1 MSKSKRLSLRR
12 TVCGSVCI
20 AFAAVLAGCDSHVSK
35 DVAATVNGRPIGY
48 AAIDRAIAEQFPKAP
63 LKPTADETIQLRL
76 NVLRALI
83 DDEILL
89 QRAAK
94 QGLLATDG
102 DVEAKFGEF
111 KAPYTQEQ
119 FKKWLA
125 QRKLTT
131 GEFKAQIRKQL
142 SIQKLFNKEIG
153 SRISISDADITAF
166 YKKNKASFNVPEDR
180 IHLSQILV
188 TSSPDPNVNNLKND
202 KAQNDEQARR
212 KIQMID
218 FRLKQGEDFGTLAQ
232 NYSED
237 ASAPNGGDLGFVA
250 ESALNNAN
258 PELRKMIL
266 DMTPGQIS
274 PVIHTPEGYRIIKVI
289 AKQPAGQQELS
300 DPRVWEE
307 IRQGLFQAKEQ
318 LLRSAFY
325 EVARSQA
332 KVVNYYADSVL
343 ADRDSKK

>member
-1 MSKSKRLSLRR
+1 MTCKTRRLFLRR
-12 TVCGSVCI
+12 ALCG
-20 AFAAVLAGCDSHVSK
+20 AACMALALAAGCHRQVSK
-35 DVAATVNGRPIGY
+35 DVAATVNGHSITY
-48 AAIDRAIAEQFPKAP
+48 ADLDRAIAEQFPKAP
-63 LKPTADETIQLRL
+63 VDTNADETVQLRL

-89 QRAAK
+89 QRAASE
-94 QGLLATDG
+94 GLLANDG
-102 DVEAKFGEF
+102 DVQAKLSEF
-111 KAPYTQEQ
+111 KAPYTKEQ
-119 FKKWLA
+119 FQKWLA
-125 QRKLTT
+125 QRKLTVDQ
-131 GEFKAQIRKQL
+131 FKAQIRKQL

-153 SRISISDADITAF
+153 ARISISDSDIRDF

-180 IHLSQILV
+180 IHLAQILV
-188 TSSPDPNVNNLKND
+188 TPTPDPNINNLKND
-202 KAQNDEQARR
+202 KAQNDKQARQ

-218 FRLKQGEDFGTLAQ
+218 LRLKEGEDFGTLAQ

-250 ESALNNAN
+250 ESALNNAS

-274 PVIHTPEGYRIIKVI
+274 PVIHTSQGYRIIKVI
-289 AKQPAGQQELS
+289 AKQPAGQRKLS

-318 LLRSAFY
+318 LLRSAYY

-332 KVVNYYADSVL
+332 KVVNYYAASVL
-343 ADRDSKK
+343 SGRAKTQ

>member
-1 MSKSKRLSLRR
+1 MSKTKRLSFRR
-12 TVCGSVCI
+12 TVCGAVCI
-20 AFAAVLAGCDSHVSK
+20 ALAAALAGCNRRISK
-35 DVAATVNGRPIGY
+35 DVAATVNGHSITYADIG
-48 AAIDRAIAEQFPKAP
+48 RAIAEQFPKAP
-63 LKPTADETIQLRL
+63 LKSNADETVQLRL

-102 DVEAKFGEF
+102 DVAAKFSEF
-111 KAPYTQEQ
+111 KAPYTKEQ
-119 FKKWLA
+119 FQKWLS
-125 QRKLTT
+125 QRKLTAD
-131 GEFKAQIRKQL
+131 GFKAQIRKQL

-153 SRISISDADITAF
+153 ARISISDADVTAF

-180 IHLSQILV
+180 IHLAQILV
-188 TSSPDPNVNNLKND
+188 TPTPDPSVNNLKND

-218 FRLKQGEDFGTLAQ
+218 LRLKEGEDFGTLAQ
-232 NYSED
+232 SYSED

-250 ESALNNAN
+250 ESALKNAN
-258 PELRKMIL
+258 PQLRKMIL

-289 AKQPAGQQELS
+289 AKQPAGQRELS

-307 IRQGLFQAKEQ
+307 IRQGLLQAREQ
-318 LLRSAFY
+318 LLRSAYY
-325 EVARSQA
+325 E
-332 KVVNYYADSVL
+332 
-343 ADRDSKK
+343 

>member
-1 MSKSKRLSLRR
+1 MSKSKRLSFRR
-12 TVCGSVCI
+12 GVCGAVCI
-20 AFAAVLAGCDSHVSK
+20 VFAAALAGCNRTVSK
-35 DVAATVNGRPIGY
+35 DVAATVNGRPVTY
-48 AAIDRAIAEQFPKAP
+48 DAIDRAIAEQFPNSP
-63 LKPTADETIQLRL
+63 LKPNTDETIQLRL

-94 QGLLATDG
+94 QGLLATDS
-102 DVEAKFGEF
+102 DVEAKFSEF

-119 FKKWLA
+119 FEKWLA
-125 QRKLTT
+125 QRKLTIA
-131 GEFKAQIRKQL
+131 EFKAQIRKQL

-166 YKKNKASFNVPEDR
+166 YKKNRASFNVPEDR
-180 IHLSQILV
+180 IHLAQILV
-188 TSSPDPNVNNLKND
+188 TPSPDPNINNLKND

-218 FRLKQGEDFGTLAQ
+218 FRLKQGEDFATLAQ

-274 PVIHTPEGYRIIKVI
+274 PVLHTPEGYRIIKVI
-289 AKQPAGQQELS
+289 AKQPAGQRELS

-343 ADRDSKK
+343 ADRDGKK